1 MSLLPAGLRAVF
13 FDAVGT
19 LIFPRPPAHEVY
31 AALARKQGVELDP
44 RAVRERFLAAFRIE
58 EQADRAN
65 DWRTSEARERRRWR
79 TIVTSALAGLP
90 DPEAGFLELFEHFAQ
105 PASWEVNPDAV
116 AVLAELGRRGLILGM
131 GTNYD
136 SRVERVVA
144 GLPELSLIAERL
156 VISAAV
162 GFRKPAPE
170 FFHEVLRVA
179 GCSPSEALFIGDDL
193 ENDFDGARAT
203 GLHALLLDPK
213 YEGKS
218 SGRIRSLREVL
229 AK

>member
-1 MSLLPAGLRAVF
+1 MSLIPAGIRAVF

-19 LIFPRPPAHEVY
+19 LVFPNPPAHEVY

-44 RAVRERFLAAFRIE
+44 RAVRERFVAAFRIE
-58 EQADRAN
+58 EQADRASG
-65 DWRTSEARERRRWR
+65 WSTSEERERTRWR

-90 DPEAGFLELFEHFAQ
+90 DPAAGFQDLFEHFAQ
-105 PASWEVNPDAV
+105 PASWDVNPDA
-116 AVLAELGRRGLILGM
+116 AGVLAELGSRGLILGM

-144 GLPELSLIAERL
+144 GLPQLAPLAARL
-156 VISAAV
+156 VVSAAV

-170 FFHEVLRVA
+170 FFRELLRSA
-179 GCSPSEALFIGDDL
+179 GCSPNETLFVGDDV
-193 ENDFDGARAT
+193 ENDFEGARAA

-213 YEGKS
+213 DAAPLE
-218 SGRIRSLREVL
+218 GRIRSLRDLLSE
-229 AK
+229 